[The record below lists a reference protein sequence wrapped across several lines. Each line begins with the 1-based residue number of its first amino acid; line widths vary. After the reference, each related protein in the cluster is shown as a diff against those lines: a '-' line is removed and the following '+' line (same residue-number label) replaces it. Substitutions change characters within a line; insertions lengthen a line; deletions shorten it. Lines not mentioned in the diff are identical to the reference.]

1 MFRILV
7 CEINRFGDSII
18 RTNSVSS
25 SASGP
30 PNGSPSL
37 VSGRNSWAIP
47 FRILNAK

>member
-30 PNGSPSL
+30 RMIRRVWCPA
-37 VSGRNSWAIP
+37 AIRGL
-47 FRILNAK
+47 FLSEY